1 MFMLYLIHGS
11 VADQKTDAIVNAA
24 NRALAGGGGVD
35 GAIHAL
41 AGPELDHACR
51 KIGFCPTGQA
61 VVTPSFNLE
70 ARTGCRFIVHTVG
83 PIYARET
90 PQCAREQLASC
101 YRTSCEEARHAGA
114 RTISFCSISTGV
126 YGYPLEEALPLA
138 LDILLA
144 EAPSFDEI
152 RFCLFKDA
160 EFRQGKALAE
170 QLFVCK
176 DAPEGIAVEKL
187 R

>member
-41 AGPELDHACR
+41 AGPELDRACR

-70 ARTGCRFIVHTVG
+70 ARTSCRFIVHTVG

-90 PQCAREQLASC
+90 PQRAREQLASC

-114 RTISFCSISTGV
+114 CTISFCSISTGV

-138 LDILLA
+138 LEILLA

-170 QLFVCK
+170 KLFVYK
-176 DAPEGIAVEKL
+176 DAPEGITVEKL

>member
-41 AGPELDHACR
+41 AGPELDRACR

-83 PIYARET
+83 PIYAR
-90 PQCAREQLASC
+90 
-101 YRTSCEEARHAGA
+101 
-114 RTISFCSISTGV
+114 
-126 YGYPLEEALPLA
+126 
-138 LDILLA
+138 
-144 EAPSFDEI
+144 
-152 RFCLFKDA
+152 
-160 EFRQGKALAE
+160 
-170 QLFVCK
+170 
-176 DAPEGIAVEKL
+176 
-187 R
+187 